1 MRTIAEWLQRPMV
14 LLWIGFIAFAEIL
27 SWETRHWPPCFVYVD
42 EGQEGS
48 QQSDQQECAT
58 FHVSLFKLA
67 IWGSRL
73 LENHTETITAIATV
87 FIALFT
93 LTLWRATNR
102 MWESGERQL
111 NLTGSVAERQARQTQ
126 ASIELARAEFVSAH
140 RPRIILRDVRLVG
153 NDVLYML
160 RAVAD

>member
-14 LLWIGFIAFAEIL
+14 LVWIGFIAFAEIL
-27 SWETRHWPPCFVYVD
+27 SWETRHWPLCFVYVD

-58 FHVSLFKLA
+58 FHVALFKLA
-67 IWGSRL
+67 IWSSRL
-73 LENHTETITAIATV
+73 LEDHRETITAIATV

-111 NLTGSVAERQARQTQ
+111 NLTGTGAERQARQTQ
-126 ASIELARAEFVSAH
+126 TSIELAPPQIVSTH
-140 RPRIILRDVRLVG
+140 RPPILFRDIRLV
-153 NDVLYML
+153 
-160 RAVAD
+160 